1 MFFRWLHIVA
11 GILWIGLLYWFN
23 FVNTPFT
30 GTMDGETKKKVVP
43 ELIPRALYF
52 FRWGAVWTWAT
63 GLLLLLLV
71 FYHGRQ
77 MFPSQEQS
85 WTLGSWVMLAV
96 TFFMFFV
103 YDPLAKSGL
112 GKDIK
117 VFGAVS
123 LVIIGIVVYAMYTFA
138 GYGYR
143 AYQIHLGAM
152 FGTIMIMNVWM
163 RIWPSQRKMLK
174 AMKEGTTPDVALA
187 ALAGQRSRHN
197 VYMSVPLVWT
207 MITMHTTVVG
217 EEQWWAI
224 LVVVAIAWAFV
235 GWVYNKSAKVKGF

>member
-1 MFFRWLHIVA
+1 
-11 GILWIGLLYWFN
+11 
-23 FVNTPFT
+23 
-30 GTMDGETKKKVVP
+30 
-43 ELIPRALYF
+43 
-52 FRWGAVWTWAT
+52 
-63 GLLLLLLV
+63 
-71 FYHGRQ
+71 
-77 MFPSQEQS
+77 
-85 WTLGSWVMLAV
+85 
-96 TFFMFFV
+96 
-103 YDPLAKSGL
+103 
-112 GKDIK
+112 
-117 VFGAVS
+117 VS

-207 MITMHTTVVG
+207 MITMHTAVVG

>member
-117 VFGAVS
+117 VFGGVS

-174 AMKEGTTPDVALA
+174 AMKEGTTPDAALA

-207 MITMHTTVVG
+207 MITMHTAVVG
-217 EEQWWAI
+217 GEQWWVI